1 MDVYLIN
8 DTSVRR
14 LEEPLARLPAKTF
27 LWLDATHDEVGAD
40 AYAWRDSVERL
51 IGTRIV
57 DPHLIDAVN
66 LGHPSYFDST
76 QDYEMVVFRKLS
88 VSEEGGETLLGQPVS
103 LKKAK
108 KLGSLIA
115 TIPVTFFLC
124 DHALVTV
131 SARNSRTINQVRTR
145 LLDYRTRNVDAN
157 GAERMGGAETDTEAQ
172 LVHKVKIATSA
183 HSGRPPSRP
192 EDLMLRLLNAMV
204 DRYLALRQ
212 PLTAQL
218 DRWQRE
224 LLDPK
229 RSFSNWQALLDA
241 RIELRKLENLCEEQ
255 HDALQEFRDNLV
267 DGMEADRRARAE
279 DKRRNDILLVRAN
292 DVAEHVQ
299 RVLQHARRLQDSIES
314 AIQLHFS
321 ATAHRTNEI
330 VRLLTIITAVFAPLT
345 LITGIFGMNFRFIP
359 GLEHPDGFWI
369 TVAVMALT
377 TIGLLAFFQ
386 RRKVIEKP
394 LIGRRRRRGLVST
407 DADMEPTTPV
417 DAQLDVASGARN
429 ST

>member
-1 MDVYLIN
+1 MDLFLITE
-8 DTSVRR
+8 TSVTRVGAPPVR
-14 LEEPLARLPAKTF
+14 FSPKSF
-27 LWLDATHDEVGAD
+27 LWLDATHDEVAAD
-40 AYAWRDSVERL
+40 AYGWREQVERL
-51 IGTRIV
+51 TGTRLV

-88 VSEEGGETLLGQPVS
+88 VSEEGGETLRGEPVS
-103 LKKAK
+103 LHQVGGMAT
-108 KLGSLIA
+108 LTQIA

-131 SARNSRTINQVRTR
+131 SARNSRTIEQVRSR
-145 LLDYRTRNVDAN
+145 LLDYRLRPSEALAN
-157 GAERMGGAETDTEAQ
+157 GGETDHEAPM
-172 LVHKVKIATSA
+172 VRRVKVSTSA
-183 HSGRPPSRP
+183 HQGRPPSRP

-212 PLTAQL
+212 PLTDQL
-218 DRWQRE
+218 DHWQRE

-229 RSFSNWQALLDA
+229 RNFTNWYALLDA

-267 DGMEADRRARAE
+267 DGIESDRRAKADER
-279 DKRRNDILLVRAN
+279 RRNDILLVRAN

-345 LITGIFGMNFRFIP
+345 LITGIFGMNFKFIP
-359 GLEHPDGFWI
+359 LLEEPDGFYL
-369 TVAVMALT
+369 TMVAMVAVTAL
-377 TIGLLAFFQ
+377 LLVFF
-386 RRKVIEKP
+386 
-394 LIGRRRRRGLVST
+394 RRRRVIDRPLIRRPRRGPMD
-407 DADMEPTTPV
+407 DA
-417 DAQLDVASGARN
+417 
-429 ST
+429 

>member
-1 MDVYLIN
+1 MDIYLISE
-8 DTSVRR
+8 TSVRR
-14 LEEPLARLPAKTF
+14 IDEPIPRLSPNSF
-27 LWLDATHDEVGAD
+27 LWLDAVHDEVAAD
-40 AYAWRDSVERL
+40 AYAWRDRVERL

-88 VSEEGGETLLGQPVS
+88 VGDEAGDAKGESVPLH
-103 LKKAK
+103 KARS
-108 KLGSLIA
+108 GPTAAHIA

-131 SARNSRTINQVRTR
+131 SARNSATISQVRNR
-145 LLDYRTRNVDAN
+145 LLDFRMRSAEAPN
-157 GAERMGGAETDTEAQ
+157 GGETDHEAP
-172 LVHKVKIATSA
+172 LVRKVKSATSA
-183 HSGRPPSRP
+183 HQGRPPSRP

-212 PLTAQL
+212 PLTDQL

-229 RSFSNWQALLDA
+229 RNFSNWYALLDA

-255 HDALQEFRDNLV
+255 HDALQEFHDNLV
-267 DGMEADRRARAE
+267 DGMEGDRRVKPEER
-279 DKRRNDILLVRAN
+279 RRNDILLVRAN

-299 RVLQHARRLQDSIES
+299 RVLNHARRLQDSIES

-330 VRLLTIITAVFAPLT
+330 VRLLTIITAIFAPLT
-345 LITGIFGMNFRFIP
+345 LITGIFGMNFKFIP
-359 GLEHPDGFWI
+359 GLEHPDGFWVTMI
-369 TVAVMALT
+369 VMAATTVA
-377 TIGLLAFFQ
+377 LLIFF
-386 RRKVIEKP
+386 RRRRVIDKP
-394 LIGRRRRRGLVST
+394 LIRKRRRPLIDDDTIVG
-407 DADMEPTTPV
+407 
-417 DAQLDVASGARN
+417 
-429 ST
+429 

>member
-1 MDVYLIN
+1 MRRRTFPGRIVSMDIYLIS
-8 DTSVRR
+8 DTSVRAVDGPPPR
-14 LEEPLARLPAKTF
+14 PSPRAF
-27 LWLDATHDEVGAD
+27 LWLDATHDEVAAD
-40 AYAWRDSVERL
+40 AYAWRDRVEAV

-88 VSEEGGETLLGQPVS
+88 VHEEGGEPLVERASSDRSPAPS
-103 LKKAK
+103 LTR
-108 KLGSLIA
+108 IA

-131 SARNSRTINQVRTR
+131 SARNSRTIGQVRSR
-145 LLDYRTRNVDAN
+145 LLDYRHRAPEPN
-157 GAERMGGAETDTEAQ
+157 GAETDHEAP
-172 LVHKVKIATSA
+172 LVRKVKVAAASA
-183 HSGRPPSRP
+183 HQGRPPSRP

-212 PLTAQL
+212 PLTDQL
-218 DRWQRE
+218 DGWQRE

-229 RSFSNWQALLDA
+229 RGFSNWYALLDA

-267 DGMEADRRARAE
+267 DGMEAGRRARPE
-279 DKRRNDILLVRAN
+279 ERRRNDILLVRAS
-292 DVAEHVQ
+292 DIAEHVQ

-345 LITGIFGMNFRFIP
+345 LITGVFGMNFKFIP
-359 GLEHPDGFWI
+359 GLEHPDGFWL
-369 TVAVMALT
+369 TMLAMAAVTAAL
-377 TIGLLAFFQ
+377 LVFF
-386 RRKVIEKP
+386 RRRRVIDRP
-394 LIGRRRRRGLVST
+394 LIRRRRRRRRAAT
-407 DADMEPTTPV
+407 DEATTAD
-417 DAQLDVASGARN
+417 
-429 ST
+429 

>member
-1 MDVYLIN
+1 MDLYLIS

-14 LEEPLARLPAKTF
+14 IDEPIPRLPAHGF
-27 LWLDATHDEVGAD
+27 LWLDAVHDEVAAD
-40 AYAWRDSVERL
+40 AYAWRDHVERL

-76 QDYEMVVFRKLS
+76 QDYEMVVFRKLAVGDDAVDTKSGS
-88 VSEEGGETLLGQPVS
+88 VPLRRGRTNPGLTR
-103 LKKAK
+103 
-108 KLGSLIA
+108 IA

-131 SARNSRTINQVRTR
+131 SARNSATIGQVRSR
-145 LLDYRTRNVDAN
+145 LLDFRLRSAEHPTN
-157 GAERMGGAETDTEAQ
+157 GGETDHEAP
-172 LVHKVKIATSA
+172 LVRKVKSTTSA
-183 HSGRPPSRP
+183 HQGRPPSRP

-212 PLTAQL
+212 PLTDQL

-229 RSFSNWQALLDA
+229 RNFSNWYALLDA

-255 HDALQEFRDNLV
+255 HDALQEFHDNLV
-267 DGMEADRRARAE
+267 DGMEADRRMKPEER
-279 DKRRNDILLVRAN
+279 RRNDILLVRAN

-345 LITGIFGMNFRFIP
+345 LITGIFGMNFKFIP

-369 TVAVMALT
+369 TMLVMGGT
-377 TIGLLAFFQ
+377 TAGLLVFF
-386 RRKVIEKP
+386 RRRRVIDKP
-394 LIGRRRRRGLVST
+394 LIRTRRRRPLADD
-407 DADMEPTTPV
+407 DAVTE
-417 DAQLDVASGARN
+417 
-429 ST
+429 

>member
-1 MDVYLIN
+1 MDIYLIN
-8 DTSVRR
+8 ETSVTRFDA
-14 LEEPLARLPAKTF
+14 PLNRLPSRGF
-27 LWLDATHDEVGAD
+27 LWLDATHDEVASD
-40 AYAWRDSVERL
+40 AYAWRDSIERM

-76 QDYEMVVFRKLS
+76 QEYEMVIFRKLS
-88 VSEEGGETLLGQPVS
+88 VGEEGEENSTASIPLRHARGLPS
-103 LKKAK
+103 LRR
-108 KLGSLIA
+108 IA

-124 DHALVTV
+124 DRALVTV
-131 SARNSRTINQVRTR
+131 SARNSATISQVRTR
-145 LLDYRTRNVDAN
+145 LLDFRDRASSFGVQPAHVDSN
-157 GAERMGGAETDTEAQ
+157 DAEIDPEAR
-172 LVHKVKIATSA
+172 LAGKVKIAA
-183 HSGRPPSRP
+183 NVHQGRPPSRP

-212 PLTAQL
+212 PLTDQL

-229 RSFSNWQALLDA
+229 RTFSNWYALLDA

-267 DGMEADRRARAE
+267 DGLDSARRVSAD
-279 DKRRNDILLVRAN
+279 DKRRNDVLLVRAN
-292 DVAEHVQ
+292 DVMEHVQ
-299 RVLQHARRLQDSIES
+299 RVLHHARRLQDSIES

-345 LITGIFGMNFRFIP
+345 LITGIFGMNFKFIP

-369 TVAVMALT
+369 TMIAMVAVT
-377 TIGLLAFFQ
+377 VGLLSFF
-386 RRKVIEKP
+386 
-394 LIGRRRRRGLVST
+394 RRRRVIDKPLVRKRRRRPGAALEGDSE
-407 DADMEPTTPV
+407 AV
-417 DAQLDVASGARN
+417 LD
-429 ST
+429 

>member
-1 MDVYLIN
+1 MDLYLIS
-8 DTSVRR
+8 DTSVR
-14 LEEPLARLPAKTF
+14 LIEEPIPRLPPNAF
-27 LWLDATHDEVGAD
+27 LWLDALHDEVAAD
-40 AYAWRDSVERL
+40 AYAWRDRVDQL

-88 VSEEGGETLLGQPVS
+88 VGEDGGDPAKGESVS
-103 LKKAK
+103 LHRARANPG
-108 KLGSLIA
+108 LTRIS

-131 SARNSRTINQVRTR
+131 SARNSATINQVRSR
-145 LLDYRTRNVDAN
+145 LLDFRMRSPDATRP
-157 GAERMGGAETDTEAQ
+157 ETDHEAP
-172 LVHKVKIATSA
+172 LVRKVKSATSA
-183 HSGRPPSRP
+183 HQGRPPSRP

-212 PLTAQL
+212 PLTDQL

-229 RSFSNWQALLDA
+229 RNFSNWYALLDA

-255 HDALQEFRDNLV
+255 HDALQEFHDNLV
-267 DGMEADRRARAE
+267 DGMEADRRTKPE
-279 DKRRNDILLVRAN
+279 DRRRNDILLVRAN

-345 LITGIFGMNFRFIP
+345 LITGIFGMNFKFIP
-359 GLEHPDGFWI
+359 GLEHPDGFWL
-369 TVAVMALT
+369 TMLVMAAVT
-377 TIGLLAFFQ
+377 AALLVFF
-386 RRKVIEKP
+386 RRRRVIDKP
-394 LIGRRRRRGLVST
+394 LIRTRRRPAVDG
-407 DADMEPTTPV
+407 EPI
-417 DAQLDVASGARN
+417 D
-429 ST
+429 

>member
-1 MDVYLIN
+1 MDLYLIS
-8 DTSVRR
+8 DASMRR
-14 LEEPLARLPAKTF
+14 IDEPIPRLPSGAF
-27 LWLDATHDEVGAD
+27 LWLDALHDEVAAD
-40 AYAWRDSVERL
+40 AYAWRDHVERL

-88 VSEEGGETLLGQPVS
+88 VGEDAGNGAKGESVS
-103 LKKAK
+103 LHRARENPG
-108 KLGSLIA
+108 LTRIA

-131 SARNSRTINQVRTR
+131 SARNSATINQVRSR
-145 LLDYRTRNVDAN
+145 LLDFRVRESLTTR
-157 GAERMGGAETDTEAQ
+157 AETDHEAP
-172 LVHKVKIATSA
+172 LVRKVKSTTSA
-183 HSGRPPSRP
+183 HQGRPPSRP

-212 PLTAQL
+212 PLTDQL

-229 RSFSNWQALLDA
+229 RNFTNWYALLDA

-255 HDALQEFRDNLV
+255 HDALQEFHDNLV
-267 DGMEADRRARAE
+267 DGMEADRRTKPEER
-279 DKRRNDILLVRAN
+279 RRNDILLVRAN
-292 DVAEHVQ
+292 DIAEHVQ

-345 LITGIFGMNFRFIP
+345 LITGIFGMNFKFIP
-359 GLEHPDGFWI
+359 GLEHPDGFWL
-369 TVAVMALT
+369 TMLVMGAVTAAL
-377 TIGLLAFFQ
+377 LVFF
-386 RRKVIEKP
+386 
-394 LIGRRRRRGLVST
+394 RRRRVIDRPLIRT
-407 DADMEPTTPV
+407 RRRRPV
-417 DAQLDVASGARN
+417 VEDDVL
-429 ST
+429 TE